1 MRPVFQAV
9 EAGDAEGAARLWADT
24 PIMAVRNDLS
34 VAPTVRDLVMGNVRL
49 WTYKENPA
57 RQLTPPAISRLS
69 EITCPTL
76 VILGEQD
83 LPHIK
88 EIASLLINGIAGAKG
103 RRMIPRAGHIVNL
116 DAHETFNRAVEAFV
130 VSR

>member
-1 MRPVFQAV
+1 M
-9 EAGDAEGAARLWADT
+9 ADT

-34 VAPTVRDLVMGNVRL
+34 VAPAVRDLVMSNVRL
-49 WTYKENPA
+49 WTYKANPA
-57 RQLTPPAISRLS
+57 QQLTPPAITRLS

-88 EIASLLINGIAGAKG
+88 EIAGLLIKGIAGA
-103 RRMIPRAGHIVNL
+103 RLVTIPRAGHMVNL
-116 DAHETFNRAVEAFV
+116 DARETFNRAVEAFV

>member
-1 MRPVFQAV
+1 VFQAAG
-9 EAGDAEGAARLWADT
+9 AGDAEGAARLWADT

-34 VAPTVRDLVMGNVRL
+34 VAPAVR
-49 WTYKENPA
+49 E
-57 RQLTPPAISRLS
+57 
-69 EITCPTL
+69 

-88 EIASLLINGIAGAKG
+88 EIAGLLIKGIAGA
-103 RRMIPRAGHIVNL
+103 RLVTIPRAGHMVNL
-116 DAHETFNRAVEAFV
+116 DARETFNRAVEAFV